1 MSVLDSPA
9 ASAKLG
15 HGVRSPALWFGED
28 KYNVVLLPD
37 LRLSSSTISETVTSP
52 VLVTVTVY
60 SIRSPTPDSPSPSS
74 ISLSCLVTLIDAN
87 RSVSTTVGS

>member
-9 ASAKLG
+9 ASVKLG

-37 LRLSSSTISETVTSP
+37 LRLSSSSISVTGTSP
-52 VLVTVTVY
+52 VLVTITVY
-60 SIRSPTPDSPSPSS
+60 SIKSPAPASLSPLS
-74 ISLSCLVTLIDAN
+74 IS
-87 RSVSTTVGS
+87 